1 MGEAAP
7 TGWLG
12 VGRPVGPPVPWPR
25 DMHRALPAPGRVSSS
40 PTSRGVPS
48 TVFGALDAGGVP
60 GSGPAGSG
68 CFSAAPAWLRHG
80 ETTSPRLQHLDGRF
94 HWLKEQV
101 IFDKSVSL
109 HYVPTDDQCADCLTK
124 NLSRTKVRRFAAALN
139 GSSPLALPIDS
150 PPGRVGNSLLH
161 PSSFP
166 SLDLL

>member
-1 MGEAAP
+1 MG
-7 TGWLG
+7 
-12 VGRPVGPPVPWPR
+12 
-25 DMHRALPAPGRVSSS
+25 LPQSELTCLLEDNLACIKICK
-40 PTSRGVPS
+40 S
-48 TVFGALDAGGVP
+48 T
-60 GSGPAGSG
+60 
-68 CFSAAPAWLRHG
+68 
-80 ETTSPRLQHLDGRF
+80 TTSPRLQHLDGRF